1 LLVVHIGVPQ
11 QANARRV
18 RPPFEPTD
26 LELENR
32 GVAELDLE
40 VGAIHSRDPSR
51 IVAPDFELDVGVLHD
66 LELDVDGTYAV
77 EGPSDGKFGF
87 DHSAPDN
94 LWLSA
99 KWCIYDRGN
108 LEDRTGF
115 ALGVQLGP
123 KLPLARTAHGIG
135 VESLLLIG
143 TTFGPAHL
151 VWNAGGFLDPAL
163 GTTGRPTGLE
173 LGVDVDIDL
182 DRKDT
187 FSFDAGV
194 SSVLFFSDDP
204 HQLIAAAGG
213 TWSPLDDLD
222 LSIIGLLGI
231 AGPDRYGILL
241 GIAPKLRLFE

>member
-1 LLVVHIGVPQ
+1 M
-11 QANARRV
+11 
-18 RPPFEPTD
+18 RPPFEPQD

-51 IVAPDFELDVGVLHD
+51 IVAPDFELDLGLLHD

-99 KWCIYDRGN
+99 KWCFYDRGN
-108 LEDRTGF
+108 LDDRTGF
-115 ALGVQLGP
+115 ALGMQLGP
-123 KLPLARTAHGIG
+123 KLPLARGAHGVG

-143 TTFGPAHL
+143 TMFGRAHL
-151 VWNAGGFLDPAL
+151 VWNAGGFVDPAL

-182 DRKDT
+182 DAKDT
-187 FSFDAGV
+187 FSLDAGV

-204 HQLIAAAGG
+204 HQLITATGV

-222 LSIIGLLGI
+222 LSLTGLLGI

-241 GIAPKLRLFE
+241 GVAPKVHLFE